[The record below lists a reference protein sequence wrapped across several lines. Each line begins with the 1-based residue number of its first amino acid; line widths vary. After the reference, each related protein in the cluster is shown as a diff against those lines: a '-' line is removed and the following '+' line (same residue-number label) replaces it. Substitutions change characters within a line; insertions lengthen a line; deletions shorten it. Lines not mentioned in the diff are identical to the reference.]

1 MDPGRG
7 YPGHHPNLYLG
18 HHTSLIKREPP
29 MITARNLTKKYD
41 GFVALDDV
49 SFSFEDGEI
58 FGIIGHNGAGKTTL
72 LKIISGLVTPTSGEL
87 FINDIDVVKNPVALK
102 ENLGY
107 LPEESRLYETM
118 TVENYLAFFGEI
130 YGLSPQEIRVRSN
143 QLFAALSLEPDGKKI
158 GEFSKG
164 MKRKAAI
171 ARSLIHNPNFLV
183 YDEATS
189 GLDPMTS
196 RFIADYLRRLKSE
209 GKTIV
214 LSAHNLYQVEAI
226 CDKVMILKRGK
237 MVAFGSMKELR
248 EQFGSM
254 TYNIFFSITDPG
266 KLLGHS
272 KTYRQEEGLYVSD
285 AESIGELNESTG
297 LITEAG
303 GKVEKIESRYPSLEE
318 MLLKIGK

>member
-1 MDPGRG
+1 MDKSDRHE
-7 YPGHHPNLYLG
+7 YAF
-18 HHTSLIKREPP
+18 
-29 MITARNLTKKYD
+29 MITARHLTKKFD
-41 GFVALDDV
+41 NFTALDDV
-49 SFSFEDGEI
+49 SFEFEDREI

-72 LKIISGLVTPTSGEL
+72 LKIISGLITPTSGEL
-87 FINDIDVVKNPVALK
+87 VINDIDVLKDTKALK

-118 TVENYLAFFGEI
+118 TAENYLAFFGEI
-130 YGLSPQEIRVRSN
+130 YGLSAQEIRVRSN

-164 MKRKAAI
+164 MKRKVAI
-171 ARSLIHNPNFLV
+171 ARSLIHDPKFLV

-196 RFIADYLRRLKSE
+196 RFIADYLRTLKKD

-237 MVAFGSMKELR
+237 MVAFGTMSELR
-248 EQFGSM
+248 DQFGTL
-254 TYNIFFSITDPG
+254 TYTIFFLIDDPG
-266 KLLGHS
+266 KLIGHS
-272 KTYRQEEGLYVSD
+272 KTYRKEEGFYTCD
-285 AESIGELNESTG
+285 AEDMTELNECTG
-297 LITEAG
+297 LIAEAG

-318 MLLKIGK
+318 MLVKIGK

>member
-1 MDPGRG
+1 
-7 YPGHHPNLYLG
+7 
-18 HHTSLIKREPP
+18 
-29 MITARNLTKKYD
+29 MITARSLAKDFD
-41 GFVALDDV
+41 GFLALDGV
-49 SFSFEDGEI
+49 SFEFDDGEI

-72 LKIISGLVTPTSGEL
+72 LKIISGLIAPTAGEL
-87 FINDIDVVKNPVALK
+87 FINDIDVVKNPLSLK

-118 TVENYLAFFGEI
+118 TAENYLAFFGEI

-164 MKRKAAI
+164 MKRKTAI
-171 ARSLIHNPNFLV
+171 ARSLIHDPGFLV

-196 RFIADYLRRLKSE
+196 RFIADYLRRLRQD

-226 CDKVMILKRGK
+226 CDKVMILRRGK
-237 MVAFGSMKELR
+237 MVAFGTMHELR
-248 EQFGSM
+248 DQFGSL
-254 TYNIFFSITDPG
+254 TYTIFFSIDDPG
-266 KLLGHS
+266 KLIGHS
-272 KTYRQEEGLYVSD
+272 RTYRQEEGLFICE
-285 AESIGELNESTG
+285 AEDIKELNESTAA
-297 LITEAG
+297 ITGAG
-303 GKVEKIESRYPSLEE
+303 GRVEKIESRYPSLEE

>member
-1 MDPGRG
+1 
-7 YPGHHPNLYLG
+7 
-18 HHTSLIKREPP
+18 

-87 FINDIDVVKNPVALK
+87 LINDIDVVKNPIALK

-118 TVENYLAFFGEI
+118 TAENYLAFFGEI
-130 YGLSPQEIRVRSN
+130 YGLSLQEIRVRSN
-143 QLFAALSLEPDGKKI
+143 QLFAALSLEPEGKKI

-171 ARSLIHNPNFLV
+171 ARSLIHDPNFLV

-196 RFIADYLRRLKSE
+196 RFIADYLRRLKSD

-237 MVAFGSMKELR
+237 MVAFGNMHELR
-248 EQFGSM
+248 EQFGSI
-254 TYNIFFSITDPG
+254 TYSIFFSISNPG

-272 KTYRQEEGLYVSD
+272 KTYRQEEGLYVCE
-285 AESIGELNESTG
+285 AEDMGELNECTG
-297 LITEAG
+297 LIGEAG

>member
-1 MDPGRG
+1 
-7 YPGHHPNLYLG
+7 
-18 HHTSLIKREPP
+18 
-29 MITARNLTKKYD
+29 MITARNLAKHYD
-41 GFVALDDV
+41 GFVALDGV
-49 SFSFEDGEI
+49 NFEFEDGEI

-72 LKIISGLVTPTSGEL
+72 LKIISGLVTPTGGEL
-87 FINDIDVVKNPVALK
+87 FINDIDVVRNPVALK
-102 ENLGY
+102 ERLGY

-171 ARSLIHNPNFLV
+171 ARSLIHDPSFLV

-196 RFIADYLRRLKSE
+196 RFIADYLRRLKSD

-226 CDKVMILKRGK
+226 CDKVMILRRGK

-248 EQFGSM
+248 EQFGSL
-254 TYNIFFSITDPG
+254 TYTIFFSIDNPG
-266 KLLGHS
+266 KLIGHS
-272 KTYRQEEGLYVSD
+272 KTYRQEEGLYVCD
-285 AESIGELNESTG
+285 AESMGELNECTG
-297 LITEAG
+297 LIGEAG

>member
-1 MDPGRG
+1 MDKSDRHE
-7 YPGHHPNLYLG
+7 Y
-18 HHTSLIKREPP
+18 TF
-29 MITARNLTKKYD
+29 MITARHLTKKFD
-41 GFVALDDV
+41 NFTALDDV
-49 SFSFEDGEI
+49 SFEFEDREI

-72 LKIISGLVTPTSGEL
+72 LKIISGLITPTSGEL
-87 FINDIDVVKNPVALK
+87 VINDIDVLKDTKALK

-118 TVENYLAFFGEI
+118 TAENYLAFFGEI
-130 YGLSPQEIRVRSN
+130 YGLSAQDIRVRSN

-164 MKRKAAI
+164 MKRKVAI
-171 ARSLIHNPNFLV
+171 ARSLIHNPKFLV

-196 RFIADYLRRLKSE
+196 RFIADYLRTLKKD

-237 MVAFGSMKELR
+237 MVAFGTMSELR
-248 EQFGSM
+248 DQFGTL
-254 TYNIFFSITDPG
+254 TYTIFFLIDDPG
-266 KLLGHS
+266 KLIGHS
-272 KTYRQEEGLYVSD
+272 KTYRKEEGFYTCD
-285 AESIGELNESTG
+285 AEDMTELNECTG
-297 LITEAG
+297 LIAEAG
-303 GKVEKIESRYPSLEE
+303 GKVEKIESCYPSLEE
-318 MLLKIGK
+318 MLVKIGK

>member
-1 MDPGRG
+1 
-7 YPGHHPNLYLG
+7 
-18 HHTSLIKREPP
+18 

-41 GFVALDDV
+41 GFVALDNV

-72 LKIISGLVTPTSGEL
+72 LKIISGLVSPTSGEL
-87 FINDIDVVKNPVALK
+87 SINDVDVIKDPLPLK
-102 ENLGY
+102 TNLGY

-130 YGLSPQEIRVRSN
+130 YGLTPQEIRIRST
-143 QLFAALSLEPDGKKI
+143 QLFAALSLESDGKKL

-171 ARSLIHNPNFLV
+171 ARSLIHDPSFLV

-196 RFIADYLRRLKSE
+196 RFIADYLRRLKSD

-226 CDKVMILKRGK
+226 CDKVMILRRGK
-237 MVAFGSMKELR
+237 MVAFGTMKELR

-254 TYNIFFSITDPG
+254 TYAIFFTIDDPG
-266 KLLGHS
+266 KLIGHS
-272 KTYRQEEGLYVSD
+272 KTYRQEEGLFGCD
-285 AESIGELNESTG
+285 AESMGELNECTG
-297 LITEAG
+297 LIHDAG

>member
-1 MDPGRG
+1 
-7 YPGHHPNLYLG
+7 
-18 HHTSLIKREPP
+18 
-29 MITARNLTKKYD
+29 MITARNLAKDFD
-41 GFVALDDV
+41 GFLALDDV
-49 SFSFEDGEI
+49 SFEFEDGEI

-72 LKIISGLVTPTSGEL
+72 LKIISGLIAPTAGEL
-87 FINDIDVVKNPVALK
+87 SVNGVDVVKNPMALK

-118 TVENYLAFFGEI
+118 TAGNYLAFFGEI
-130 YGLSPQEIRVRSN
+130 YGLSPQEIKVRSN

-164 MKRKAAI
+164 MKRKTAI
-171 ARSLIHNPNFLV
+171 ARSLIHDPGFLV

-196 RFIADYLRRLKSE
+196 RFIADYLRRLKSD

-226 CDKVMILKRGK
+226 CDKVMILRRGK
-237 MVAFGSMKELR
+237 MVAFGTMHELR
-248 EQFGSM
+248 DQFGSL
-254 TYNIFFSITDPG
+254 TYTIFFSIEDPG
-266 KLLGHS
+266 KLVGHS
-272 KTYRQEEGLYVSD
+272 KPYRQEEGLFVLE
-285 AESIGELNESTG
+285 AEDMKDLNECTTAITG
-297 LITEAG
+297 SG
-303 GKVEKIESRYPSLEE
+303 GRVEKIESRYPSLEE

>member
-1 MDPGRG
+1 
-7 YPGHHPNLYLG
+7 
-18 HHTSLIKREPP
+18 
-29 MITARNLTKKYD
+29 MITARNLTKNFD
-41 GFVALDDV
+41 GFMALDGV
-49 SFSFEDGEI
+49 SFEFEDGEI

-72 LKIISGLVTPTSGEL
+72 LKIISGLIAPTSGEL

-118 TVENYLAFFGEI
+118 TAENYLAFFGEI

-143 QLFAALSLEPDGKKI
+143 QLFAALSLEPDGKKL

-164 MKRKAAI
+164 MKRKTAI
-171 ARSLIHNPNFLV
+171 ARSLIHEPNFLV

-189 GLDPMTS
+189 GLDPMSS
-196 RFIADYLRRLKSE
+196 RFIADYLRTLKKE

-226 CDKVMILKRGK
+226 CDKVMILRRGK
-237 MVAFGSMKELR
+237 MLAFGTMKELR
-248 EQFGSM
+248 EQFGTL
-254 TYNIFFSITDPG
+254 TYAIFFSIDNPG
-266 KLLGHS
+266 KLIGHS
-272 KTYRQEEGLYVSD
+272 KTYRQEEGLFVCD
-285 AESIGELNESTG
+285 AESMAELNECTG
-297 LITEAG
+297 LIGEAG

-318 MLLKIGK
+318 MLVKIGK

>member
-1 MDPGRG
+1 
-7 YPGHHPNLYLG
+7 
-18 HHTSLIKREPP
+18 
-29 MITARNLTKKYD
+29 MITARNLTKSFD
-41 GFVALDDV
+41 GFTALDDV

-72 LKIISGLVTPTSGEL
+72 LKIVSGLIAPTSGEL
-87 FINDIDVVKNPVALK
+87 FINDIDVVKNPVSLK

-118 TVENYLAFFGEI
+118 TAENYLMFFGEI
-130 YGLSPQEIRVRSN
+130 YGLSPQEISVRSN

-171 ARSLIHNPNFLV
+171 ARSLIHDPKFLV

-196 RFIADYLRRLKSE
+196 RFIADYLRRLRSD

-226 CDKVMILKRGK
+226 CDKVMILRRGK
-237 MVAFGSMKELR
+237 MVAFGSMRELR
-248 EQFGSM
+248 DQFGSL
-254 TYNIFFSITDPG
+254 TYTLFFSVADPE

-272 KTYRQEEGLYVSD
+272 RTYRKEEGFYICE
-285 AESIGELNESTG
+285 AEDMKELNEISAN
-297 LITEAG
+297 IREAG
-303 GKVEKIESRYPSLEE
+303 GNVEKIESRYPSLEE
-318 MLLKIGK
+318 MLVKIGK

>member
-1 MDPGRG
+1 
-7 YPGHHPNLYLG
+7 
-18 HHTSLIKREPP
+18 
-29 MITARNLTKKYD
+29 MITARNLTKSFD
-41 GFVALDDV
+41 GFMALDGV
-49 SFSFEDGEI
+49 SFEFEDGEI

-72 LKIISGLVTPTSGEL
+72 LKIISGLIAPTSGEL
-87 FINDIDVVKNPVALK
+87 FINDVDVVKNPVALK

-118 TVENYLAFFGEI
+118 TAENYLAFFGDI

-143 QLFAALSLEPDGKKI
+143 QLFAALSLEPDGKKL

-164 MKRKAAI
+164 MKRKTAI
-171 ARSLIHNPNFLV
+171 ARSLIHEPNFLV

-196 RFIADYLRRLKSE
+196 RFIADYLRTLKKE

-214 LSAHNLYQVEAI
+214 ISAHNLYQVEAI

-237 MVAFGSMKELR
+237 VVAFGTMKELR
-248 EQFGSM
+248 EQFGTL
-254 TYNIFFSITDPG
+254 TYAIFFSIDDAG
-266 KLLGHS
+266 KLIGHS
-272 KTYRQEEGLYVSD
+272 KTYRQEEGLFVCD
-285 AESIGELNESTG
+285 AESMVELNECTG
-297 LITEAG
+297 MISDAG

-318 MLLKIGK
+318 MLVKIGK

>member
-1 MDPGRG
+1 
-7 YPGHHPNLYLG
+7 
-18 HHTSLIKREPP
+18 

-254 TYNIFFSITDPG
+254 TYNIFFSIADPG

>member
-1 MDPGRG
+1 
-7 YPGHHPNLYLG
+7 
-18 HHTSLIKREPP
+18 
-29 MITARNLTKKYD
+29 MITARNLKKNFD
-41 GFVALDDV
+41 TFTALDDV
-49 SFSFEDGEI
+49 SFAFEDGEI

-72 LKIISGLVTPTSGEL
+72 LKIISGLIAPTSGEL
-87 FINDIDVVKNPVALK
+87 YINDIDVIKNPMALK

-118 TVENYLAFFGEI
+118 TAENYLQFFGEI
-130 YGLSPQEIRVRSN
+130 YGLSPQEIRVRTN
-143 QLFAALSLEPDGKKI
+143 QLFAALSLEPGGKKI

-171 ARSLIHNPNFLV
+171 ARSLIHNPKFLV

-196 RFIADYLRRLKSE
+196 RFIADYLRRLKTE

-237 MVAFGSMKELR
+237 MVAFGTMHELR
-248 EQFGSM
+248 DQFGSL
-254 TYNIFFSITDPG
+254 TYTIFFSIGDPG
-266 KLLGHS
+266 KLIGHS
-272 KTYRQEEGLYVSD
+272 KTYRQEEGFYICE
-285 AESIGELNESTG
+285 AENMKDLNETSG

-318 MLLKIGK
+318 MLVKIGK